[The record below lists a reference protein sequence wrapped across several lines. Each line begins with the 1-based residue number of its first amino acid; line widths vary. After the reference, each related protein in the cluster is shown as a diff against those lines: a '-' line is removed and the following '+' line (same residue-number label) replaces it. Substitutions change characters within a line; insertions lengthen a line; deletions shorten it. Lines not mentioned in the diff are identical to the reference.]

1 MSTDSKV
8 RDTLKHSNKNS
19 GSERVNLRSGSI
31 FILLFTYNSGRKI
44 ETKILHVHQLT
55 RQYTGGKMAV
65 CSGLTN
71 RKSSSQIFRKV
82 SSFFAKPSMGIWWVL
97 SPNKQNM
104 YNCHLSLRPS
114 SHTMLLT
121 TYSNHRF
128 MRGDFFTLV
137 SLYIFPCQFF
147 TGVQLSECLE

>member
-1 MSTDSKV
+1 
-8 RDTLKHSNKNS
+8 
-19 GSERVNLRSGSI
+19 
-31 FILLFTYNSGRKI
+31 
-44 ETKILHVHQLT
+44 
-55 RQYTGGKMAV
+55 MAV

-97 SPNKQNM
+97 SPNKQKM
-104 YNCHLSLRPS
+104 YNCHLSLRPL

-121 TYSNHRF
+121 TFSNHRF
-128 MRGDFFTLV
+128 MSRDFFTLV

-147 TGVQLSECLE
+147 TGVQLSECLEWATKIWCHKFDHISTGGARGILNSNNFWIGVCRLGS